1 MAKFRVLQHNLSSRD
16 VFSILILTYIRPHCI
31 LLRDKWEKSGGGE
44 GKRLLAFAKRR
55 KTVTRKPRFFF
66 LRGGEKKGR
75 TAQKK
80 LSVCRLSLTQN
91 AKHKIETTHAPLFIS
106 ALVCTV
112 SHGREKERKREREK
126 ALWRGRD
133 GPLKKTTRRRKER

>member
-66 LRGGEKKGR
+66 FGGVKKKD
-75 TAQKK
+75 ALLKK
-80 LSVCRLSLTQN
+80 NSVCRLSLTQN

-112 SHGREKERKREREK
+112 SHGREKQRKTEREK